1 MTAKKASV
9 KEKNSNNI
17 SASKKESVKK
27 EKDLSWNLN
36 ISDLNLEPLLHE
48 NDQLP
53 SLHQLSKTSR
63 R

>member
-27 EKDLSWNLN
+27 EKRLSWNLN
-36 ISDLNLEPLLHE
+36 MRDLDLEPLLND
-48 NDQLP
+48 NDQWP

>member
-1 MTAKKASV
+1 MTAKKVQV
-9 KEKNSNNI
+9 KVKSYENC
-17 SASKKESVKK
+17 SAKKESCKK
-27 EKDLSWNLN
+27 EKGLSWNLN
-36 ISDLNLEPLLHE
+36 MSDLDLEPLLNE